1 MMTVQLLSVDCEEL
15 KMGITELFV
24 LAIGLSMDAFAVSIC
39 KGLSLG
45 KISWKHMCIAGA
57 WFGGFQALMPFI
69 GWMLGS
75 QFADRIQQ
83 YDHWI
88 AFILLV
94 LIGGNMIREALSG
107 DEEDA
112 AQAETDLRLDHKKLF
127 LMAIATSI
135 DALAIGVTFAFLETA
150 ILPAIGIIGCTTFC
164 ISVAGV
170 AVGCW
175 FGARYKKR
183 AEITGGAILVLLG
196 VRILLE
202 HLGILAF

>member
-1 MMTVQLLSVDCEEL
+1 MTF
-15 KMGITELFV
+15 IELFLIGV
-24 LAIGLSMDAFAVSIC
+24 GLSMDAFAAAIC
-39 KGLSLG
+39 QGLFMTRIKWGHALTVG
-45 KISWKHMCIAGA
+45 LY
-57 WFGGFQALMPFI
+57 FGGFQALMPFI

-107 DEEDA
+107 DEDA

-196 VRILLE
+196 IKILLE

>member
-1 MMTVQLLSVDCEEL
+1 MTF
-15 KMGITELFV
+15 IELFLIGV
-24 LAIGLSMDAFAVSIC
+24 GLSMDAFAAAIC
-39 KGLSLG
+39 QGLFMTRIKWGHALTVG
-45 KISWKHMCIAGA
+45 LY
-57 WFGGFQALMPFI
+57 FGGFQALMPFI

-88 AFILLV
+88 AFILQV

-196 VRILLE
+196 IKILLE

>member
-1 MMTVQLLSVDCEEL
+1 MSF
-15 KMGITELFV
+15 IELFLIGV
-24 LAIGLSMDAFAVSIC
+24 GLSMDAFAVAIC
-39 KGLSLG
+39 QGLSMT
-45 KISWKHMCIAGA
+45 KIKWGHALTVGLF
-57 WFGGFQALMPFI
+57 FGGFQALMPFI

-196 VRILLE
+196 IKILLE

>member
-1 MMTVQLLSVDCEEL
+1 MSF
-15 KMGITELFV
+15 IELFLIGV
-24 LAIGLSMDAFAVSIC
+24 GLSMDAFAAAIC
-39 KGLSLG
+39 QGLFMTRIKWGHALTVG
-45 KISWKHMCIAGA
+45 LY
-57 WFGGFQALMPFI
+57 FGGFQALMPFI

-75 QFADRIQQ
+75 KFADRIQQ

>member
-1 MMTVQLLSVDCEEL
+1 MTF
-15 KMGITELFV
+15 IELFLIGV
-24 LAIGLSMDAFAVSIC
+24 GLSMDAFAAAIC
-39 KGLSLG
+39 QGLFMTRIKWGHALTVG
-45 KISWKHMCIAGA
+45 LY
-57 WFGGFQALMPFI
+57 FGGFQALMPFI

-170 AVGCW
+170 EVGCW

-196 VRILLE
+196 IKILLE

>member
-1 MMTVQLLSVDCEEL
+1 MGFAELLLIGV
-15 KMGITELFV
+15 
-24 LAIGLSMDAFAVSIC
+24 GLSMDAFAVAIC
-39 KGLSLG
+39 QGLSMT
-45 KISWKHMCIAGA
+45 KIRWGHALTVGFY
-57 WFGGFQALMPFI
+57 FGGFQALMPFI

-196 VRILLE
+196 IKILLE
-202 HLGILAF
+202 HLGLIAF

>member
-1 MMTVQLLSVDCEEL
+1 MTF
-15 KMGITELFV
+15 IELFLIGV
-24 LAIGLSMDAFAVSIC
+24 GLSMDAFAAAIC
-39 KGLSLG
+39 QGLFMTRIKWGHALTVG
-45 KISWKHMCIAGA
+45 LY
-57 WFGGFQALMPFI
+57 FGGFQALMPFI

-170 AVGCW
+170 VVGCW

-196 VRILLE
+196 IKILLE

>member
-1 MMTVQLLSVDCEEL
+1 MSF
-15 KMGITELFV
+15 IELFLIGV
-24 LAIGLSMDAFAVSIC
+24 GLSMDAFAAAIC
-39 KGLSLG
+39 QGLFMTRIKWGHALTVG
-45 KISWKHMCIAGA
+45 LY
-57 WFGGFQALMPFI
+57 FGGFQELMPFI

>member
-1 MMTVQLLSVDCEEL
+1 MSFID
-15 KMGITELFV
+15 LFLIGV
-24 LAIGLSMDAFAVSIC
+24 GLSMDAFAVAIC
-39 KGLSLG
+39 QGLSMTRIKWGHALTVG
-45 KISWKHMCIAGA
+45 LY
-57 WFGGFQALMPFI
+57 FGGFQALMPFI

-196 VRILLE
+196 IKILLE
-202 HLGILAF
+202 HLGLIAF

>member
-1 MMTVQLLSVDCEEL
+1 MSF
-15 KMGITELFV
+15 IELFLIGV
-24 LAIGLSMDAFAVSIC
+24 GLSMDAFAAAIC
-39 KGLSLG
+39 QGLSMTRIKWGHALTVG
-45 KISWKHMCIAGA
+45 LY
-57 WFGGFQALMPFI
+57 FGGFQALMPFI

-135 DALAIGVTFAFLETA
+135 DALAIGVTFAFLEVS
-150 ILPAIGIIGCTTFC
+150 IVPAISIIGCTTFC
-164 ISVAGV
+164 LSLVGV
-170 AVGCW
+170 AVGNF

-183 AEITGGAILVLLG
+183 AELAGGIILALLG
-196 VRILLE
+196 IKILLE
-202 HLGILAF
+202 HLGIF

>member
-1 MMTVQLLSVDCEEL
+1 MTF
-15 KMGITELFV
+15 IELFLIGV
-24 LAIGLSMDAFAVSIC
+24 GLSMDAFAAAIC
-39 KGLSLG
+39 QGLFMTRIKWGHALTVG
-45 KISWKHMCIAGA
+45 LY
-57 WFGGFQALMPFI
+57 FGGFQALMPFT

>member
-1 MMTVQLLSVDCEEL
+1 MSF
-15 KMGITELFV
+15 IELFLIGV
-24 LAIGLSMDAFAVSIC
+24 GLSMDAFAAAIC
-39 KGLSLG
+39 QGLFMTRIKWGHALTVG
-45 KISWKHMCIAGA
+45 LY
-57 WFGGFQALMPFI
+57 FGGFQALMPFI

-150 ILPAIGIIGCTTFC
+150 ILPACGIIGTTTFC

-196 VRILLE
+196 IKILLE

>member
-1 MMTVQLLSVDCEEL
+1 MTF
-15 KMGITELFV
+15 IELFLIGV
-24 LAIGLSMDAFAVSIC
+24 GLSMDAFAAAIC
-39 KGLSLG
+39 QGLSMTRIKWGHALTVG
-45 KISWKHMCIAGA
+45 LY
-57 WFGGFQALMPFI
+57 FGGFQALMPFT

-175 FGARYKKR
+175 FGARYKQR
-183 AEITGGAILVLLG
+183 AEITGGVILVLLG
-196 VRILLE
+196 IKILLE

>member
-1 MMTVQLLSVDCEEL
+1 MSF
-15 KMGITELFV
+15 IELFLIGV
-24 LAIGLSMDAFAVSIC
+24 GLSMDAFAAAIC
-39 KGLSLG
+39 QGLFMTRIKWGHALTVG
-45 KISWKHMCIAGA
+45 LY
-57 WFGGFQALMPFI
+57 FGGFQALMPFI

-75 QFADRIQQ
+75 QFAGRIQQ

>member
-1 MMTVQLLSVDCEEL
+1 MTF
-15 KMGITELFV
+15 IELFLIGV
-24 LAIGLSMDAFAVSIC
+24 GLSMDAFAAAIC
-39 KGLSLG
+39 QGLFMTRIKWGHALTVG
-45 KISWKHMCIAGA
+45 LY
-57 WFGGFQALMPFI
+57 FGGFQALMPFI

-170 AVGCW
+170 AVGC
-175 FGARYKKR
+175 
-183 AEITGGAILVLLG
+183 
-196 VRILLE
+196 
-202 HLGILAF
+202 